1 MQFLNEA
8 LAWLG
13 NGAHWSGPGGIPAR
27 IGEHLALAGAPLAVA
42 LLVALPIGLYIGHT
56 GRGALLAVSIGN
68 IGRALPSLGIL
79 GMVLPL
85 TLPLTAH
92 TDIPLGVPPTLI
104 ALFALAVPP
113 MITNTHV
120 GLREV
125 DRDLLEAA
133 RGMGMREMQ
142 VLRRVELPLALP
154 VILAGVRTSA
164 VQVIATA
171 TLGAVLGTGGLG
183 RYILDGIS
191 QQDDGQ
197 LIVGAV
203 LVALLAIGTEL
214 AFAGIQRASV
224 SAGLRAA
231 RQQQAR
237 QFAAQAPGPA
247 A

>member
-1 MQFLNEA
+1 M
-8 LAWLG
+8 
-13 NGAHWSGPGGIPAR
+13 
-27 IGEHLALAGAPLAVA
+27 
-42 LLVALPIGLYIGHT
+42 
-56 GRGALLAVSIGN
+56 
-68 IGRALPSLGIL
+68 
-79 GMVLPL
+79 
-85 TLPLTAH
+85 
-92 TDIPLGVPPTLI
+92 PPTLI

-113 MITNTHV
+113 LITNTYA

-133 RGMGMREMQ
+133 RGMGMRELQ

-154 VILAGVRTSA
+154 VILAGLRTSA

-197 LIVGAV
+197 LIVGAL
-203 LVALLAIGTEL
+203 LVALLAIGVEL

-224 SAGLRAA
+224 SAGLRASR
-231 RQQQAR
+231 RQAGQLAGQAS
-237 QFAAQAPGPA
+237 GPA
-247 A
+247 V